1 LAAKLRYYNTLET
14 DRSFTT
20 GTNTMHIR
28 MIHYNRLKGE
38 SVYIKVCYS
47 SDLVAKRGRSRFR
60 EKLGEGV
67 IVEKK
72 RKEVAME
79 RN

>member
-1 LAAKLRYYNTLET
+1 MIYCGCLE
-14 DRSFTT
+14 
-20 GTNTMHIR
+20 
-28 MIHYNRLKGE
+28 GE

-47 SDLVAKRGRSRFR
+47 SDLIAKRGKLRFG

-72 RKEVAME
+72 RKEVAIE